1 MSGDAD
7 FLEGQRAGGSRST
20 GGLSLSLALLGLPP
34 WGKLRL
40 ATKGAQAVDR
50 LSWLVLIWRELGN
63 PP

>member
-1 MSGDAD
+1 MSGDVD
-7 FLEGQRAGGSRST
+7 VLEGQRGGGSRSI

-40 ATKGAQAVDR
+40 ATMGVQAVDR
-50 LSWLVLIWRELGN
+50 LSWLVLIWRELGY